1 MNRLLSIL
9 LFSLYAVCLSGQ
21 TIIDLKRGGGV
32 RAKTVDDYR
41 RDDSD
46 LNRRVREDSIAYNDC
61 LTRAFNALYRDS
73 LNQAEELLTR
83 ALTLRPAAPSNYIVR
98 HYLARINMARG
109 QYAEAVQELTALLR
123 EHPEDR
129 EMRSERASCYIES
142 SNPQAALED
151 CNALLISPPSEA
163 DHVHALFLRLAAYH
177 ALHETDKAL
186 ADTRSILRLDPANKT
201 AALLEATLLAE
212 KGQTAEAMN
221 RYNLYVSAH
230 RDDADGY
237 AARAELEVKQEMW
250 QAARADY
257 DEALRIR
264 PADPALLLARATVLE
279 RLGLNALAKRDRE
292 AAKGE

>member
-9 LFSLYAVCLSGQ
+9 LLSLCAGCLSGQ

-83 ALTLRPAAPSNYIVR
+83 ALVLRPAAPSNYIVR
-98 HYLARINMARG
+98 HYLARISMARG
-109 QYAEAVQELTALLR
+109 RYAEAVQELTALLR

-129 EMRSERASCYIES
+129 EVRSERASCYIES

-151 CNALLISPPSEA
+151 CNVLDRKST
-163 DHVHALFLRLAAYH
+163 RLN
-177 ALHETDKAL
+177 
-186 ADTRSILRLDPANKT
+186 SI
-201 AALLEATLLAE
+201 
-212 KGQTAEAMN
+212 
-221 RYNLYVSAH
+221 H
-230 RDDADGY
+230 
-237 AARAELEVKQEMW
+237 
-250 QAARADY
+250 
-257 DEALRIR
+257 
-264 PADPALLLARATVLE
+264 
-279 RLGLNALAKRDRE
+279 
-292 AAKGE
+292 

>member
-177 ALHETDKAL
+177 ALRETDKAL
-186 ADTRSILRLDPANKT
+186 ADTRTILRLDPANKT

>member
-1 MNRLLSIL
+1 MTGLLSIFL
-9 LFSLYAVCLSGQ
+9 LSLFPAGLSGQ
-21 TIIDLKRGGGV
+21 TVIDLKRGGGV

-41 RDDSD
+41 RDDSG

-73 LNQAEELLTR
+73 LDQAEELLAR

-98 HYLARINMARG
+98 HYLARIHMARG
-109 QYAEAVQELTALLR
+109 QYAEAVKGLTTLLR
-123 EHPEDR
+123 ERPEDR
-129 EMRSERASCYIES
+129 EVRGERASCYIES
-142 SNPQAALED
+142 GNAQAALED
-151 CNALLISPPSEA
+151 CNALLASPPSEA
-163 DHVHALFLRLAAYH
+163 DHVHALFLRTAAYH

-186 ADTRSILRLDPANKT
+186 ADTRAVLQLDLSNKS
-201 AALLEATLLAE
+201 AHLLQATLLAE
-212 KGQTAEAMN
+212 MGQTAEAMN
-221 RYNLYVSAH
+221 RYNLYVTAH
-230 RDDADGY
+230 REDADGY
-237 AARAELEVKQEMW
+237 AARAELEVRQEMW

-264 PADPALLLARATVLE
+264 PADPTLLLARATVLE

>member
-73 LNQAEELLTR
+73 LYQAEELLTR

-177 ALHETDKAL
+177 ALRETDKAL
-186 ADTRSILRLDPANKT
+186 ADTRTILRLDPANKT

>member
-1 MNRLLSIL
+1 MNRLLSLL
-9 LFSLYAVCLSGQ
+9 LFSLLAVSLSGQ

-32 RAKTVDDYR
+32 RPKTVDDYR

-46 LNRRVREDSIAYNDC
+46 MSRRVREDSIAYNDC

-73 LNQAEELLTR
+73 LDQAEELLNN
-83 ALTLRPAAPSNYIVR
+83 ALSLRPAAPSNYIVR
-98 HYLARINMARG
+98 HYLARISMARG
-109 QYAEAVQELTALLR
+109 QYAEAVKELTALLR

-151 CNALLISPPSEA
+151 CNTLLVSPPSEA

-177 ALHETDKAL
+177 ALRETDKAL
-186 ADTRSILRLDPANKT
+186 ADTRTILRLDPANKT

-237 AARAELEVKQEMW
+237 AARAELEMKQEMW

-264 PADPALLLARATVLE
+264 PADPALLLARANVLE

-292 AAKGE
+292 AAKRE

>member
-9 LFSLYAVCLSGQ
+9 LLSLLAVSLSGQ

-46 LNRRVREDSIAYNDC
+46 LNRRVREDSLAYNDC

-73 LNQAEELLTR
+73 LDQAEELLTR
-83 ALTLRPAAPSNYIVR
+83 ALALRPAAPSNYIVR
-98 HYLARINMARG
+98 HYLARIRMARG
-109 QYAEAVQELTALLR
+109 QYAEAVKELTALLR
-123 EHPEDR
+123 ERPEDR
-129 EMRSERASCYIES
+129 EIRSERASCYIEN
-142 SNPQAALED
+142 SNPQAALAD
-151 CNALLISPPSEA
+151 CNALLASPPSEA
-163 DHVHALFLRLAAYH
+163 DHIHALFLRLAAYH
-177 ALHETDKAL
+177 ALRETDKAL
-186 ADTRSILRLDPANKT
+186 ADTRTILQMDPANKSAT
-201 AALLEATLLAE
+201 LLEAALLAE
-212 KGQTAEAMN
+212 KGQTTEAMN
-221 RYNLYVSAH
+221 RYNLYVTAH

-264 PADPALLLARATVLE
+264 PADPALLLARANVLE

>member
-9 LFSLYAVCLSGQ
+9 LLSLLAVSLSGQ

-73 LNQAEELLTR
+73 LDQAEELLTR
-83 ALTLRPAAPSNYIVR
+83 ALALRPAAPSNYIVR
-98 HYLARINMARG
+98 HYLARIRMARG
-109 QYAEAVQELTALLR
+109 QYAEAVKELTALLR
-123 EHPEDR
+123 ERPEDR
-129 EMRSERASCYIES
+129 EIRSERASCYIEN
-142 SNPQAALED
+142 SNPQAALAD
-151 CNALLISPPSEA
+151 CNALLVSPPSEE
-163 DHVHALFLRLAAYH
+163 DHVHALFLRMAAYH
-177 ALHETDKAL
+177 ALRETDKAL
-186 ADTRSILRLDPANKT
+186 ADTRTILQMDPANKSAT
-201 AALLEATLLAE
+201 LLEASLLAE
-212 KGQTAEAMN
+212 KGQMAEAMN
-221 RYNLYVSAH
+221 RYNLYVTAH

-292 AAKGE
+292 AAKRE

>member
-9 LFSLYAVCLSGQ
+9 LLSLLAVSLSGQ

-73 LNQAEELLTR
+73 LDQAEELLTR
-83 ALTLRPAAPSNYIVR
+83 ALALRPAAPSNYIVR
-98 HYLARINMARG
+98 HYLARIRMARG
-109 QYAEAVQELTALLR
+109 QYAEAVKELTALLR
-123 EHPEDR
+123 ERPEDR
-129 EMRSERASCYIES
+129 EIRSERASCYIEN
-142 SNPQAALED
+142 SNPQAALAD
-151 CNALLISPPSEA
+151 CNALLVSPPSEA
-163 DHVHALFLRLAAYH
+163 DHVHALFLRMAAYH
-177 ALHETDKAL
+177 ALRETDKAL
-186 ADTRSILRLDPANKT
+186 ADTRTILQMDPANKSAT
-201 AALLEATLLAE
+201 LLEASLLAE

-221 RYNLYVSAH
+221 RYNLYVTAH

>member
-264 PADPALLLARATVLE
+264 PGDTALLLARAAVLE

-292 AAKGE
+292 AARGK

>member
-1 MNRLLSIL
+1 MIRLLTSLL
-9 LFSLYAVCLSGQ
+9 LFLLAACLSGQ
-21 TIIDLKRGGGV
+21 TVIDLKRGGGV

-46 LNRRVREDSIAYNDC
+46 MSRRVREDSIAYNDC

-73 LNQAEELLTR
+73 LDQAEELLNN
-83 ALTLRPAAPSNYIVR
+83 ALSLRPAAPSNYIVR
-98 HYLARINMARG
+98 HYLARISMARG
-109 QYAEAVQELTALLR
+109 RYADAVQRLTALLR
-123 EHPEDR
+123 ERPEDR
-129 EMRSERASCYIES
+129 EVRSERASCYIES

-151 CNALLISPPSEA
+151 CNVLLVSPPTEA
-163 DHVHALFLRLAAYH
+163 EHTYALFLRIAAYH
-177 ALHETDKAL
+177 LLRETDKAL
-186 ADTRSILRLDPANKT
+186 ADVQTILQLDPANKSAT
-201 AALLEATLLAE
+201 LLQATLLAE

-264 PADPALLLARATVLE
+264 PGDTALLLARANVLE
-279 RLGLNALAKRDRE
+279 RLGLKTLAKRDRE
-292 AAKGE
+292 AAKRE